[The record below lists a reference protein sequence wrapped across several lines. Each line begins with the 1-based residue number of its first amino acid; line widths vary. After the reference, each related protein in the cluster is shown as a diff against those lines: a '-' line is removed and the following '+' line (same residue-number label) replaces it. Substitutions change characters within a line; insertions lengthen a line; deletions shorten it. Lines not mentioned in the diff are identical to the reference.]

1 MKPVIINNQSF
12 EREVLQSNQVTIVDF
27 WAPWCGPCKMIAPLL
42 DEFASNYEG
51 KVKVTKLNV
60 EENSETSQRFGITGI
75 PTLLFFRNGQIVD
88 RLIGAV
94 PKSQLESRI
103 QRLLQVQ
110 EQTIKQ

>member
-1 MKPVIINNQSF
+1 MKPVVINKKSF
-12 EREVLQSNQVTIVDF
+12 EREVLQNNQLTIVDF

-42 DEFASNYEG
+42 DEFASKYEG

-60 EENSETSQRFGITGI
+60 EENSETSQHFGVTGI

-110 EQTIKQ
+110 EQTIKP